1 MRNSSLVKCSCAEDD
16 RGSSIVP
23 KLRMS
28 TPSGAVGVVEEH
40 SQGIEA
46 EAEASVERWEEIMP
60 E

>member
-1 MRNSSLVKCSCAEDD
+1 
-16 RGSSIVP
+16 
-23 KLRMS
+23 MS
-28 TPSGAVGVVEEH
+28 FLFGANGVVEEH

>member
-16 RGSSIVP
+16 RGSSIIP

-28 TPSGAVGVVEEH
+28 FLFGANGVVEEH
-40 SQGIEA
+40 SQGTEA

>member
-1 MRNSSLVKCSCAEDD
+1 
-16 RGSSIVP
+16 
-23 KLRMS
+23 MS
-28 TPSGAVGVVEEH
+28 TPYGAVGVVEEH

>member
-1 MRNSSLVKCSCAEDD
+1 
-16 RGSSIVP
+16 
-23 KLRMS
+23 MS